1 MVPSARRRARSSSR
15 AAPAPPP
22 RRGFINASSNPTA
35 PSPPPLSPLL
45 FSRLPARAHQR
56 PSSPRIPRYSGNRL
70 SLHPVCGV
78 ARVPCLPACLCQRVT
93 RGRARYGSPRSAWH
107 CSLGSCRA
115 DPISHLRA
123 PAADPAGSRGNWS
136 ARSFEMPQICLP
148 ARVIWSRRGPFVN
161 GMARSVVWWGQ
172 CHVFLLAIIA
182 DFGELFSLS
191 YVRRKIETENSFN

>member
-1 MVPSARRRARSSSR
+1 MVPTAWRQARSSSR

-22 RRGFINASSNPTA
+22 APWLYIRLFPTL
-35 PSPPPLSPLL
+35 PHHHHHRSLSPLL
-45 FSRLPARAHQR
+45 
-56 PSSPRIPRYSGNRL
+56 SSPPPPELTNAPPRRGSPAT
-70 SLHPVCGV
+70 PVTVSPFTLFV
-78 ARVPCLPACLCQRVT
+78 ARVPLPACLCQRVT

-107 CSLGSCRA
+107 CSLGSCQA

-136 ARSFEMPQICLP
+136 ARFFEMPQICLP

-172 CHVFLLAIIA
+172 CHVFLLVIIA
-182 DFGELFSLS
+182 DFGELFLLS
-191 YVRRKIETENSFN
+191 YYVRRKVETDNSFN